1 MRLCFRP
8 RIIAADGSGHHA
20 ESCGGHDQA
29 GRGQEEDMHPE
40 YVEKA
45 PRGAGWYILL
55 EDGTMLE
62 GGPYPSEEATWAEI
76 ALREPKEE
84 ADHGRLVRP
93 KPPGPRCAKLG
104 EDDC

>member
-1 MRLCFRP
+1 
-8 RIIAADGSGHHA
+8 
-20 ESCGGHDQA
+20 
-29 GRGQEEDMHPE
+29 MHPE

-55 EDGTMLE
+55 EDETMLE

-84 ADHGRLVRP
+84 ADQGRA
-93 KPPGPRCAKLG
+93 PPGPTEAARSPARQG
-104 EDDC
+104 RYR